1 MGIAG
6 QASAQT
12 APKVFAPTPPWP
24 PREHF
29 MLWPGPPPGSPAG
42 ADRHSNVPV
51 PLPPGTPQR
60 WEMGIRH
67 PYVGVFRAARPNGRA
82 VLVMPGGGYS
92 FVSLINEGVDI
103 ANALNA
109 LGITVFVLVYRLPGE
124 GWLSR
129 TEAPLQDAQRAMRL
143 IRARA
148 DGYGV
153 DPAKIGICG
162 FSAGGHLGGTLCVG
176 HGDQV
181 YQPAD
186 FGRPA
191 DRAPRLCGA
200 DLSSHPVFER
210 RAQQPIERQPAR
222 PSARARRRRA
232 LRRGRAGQRGDAAAV
247 PAPRDGRRHS
257 ALYAKRRADGG
268 GAAPPRAGGS
278 AFPGAWRARL
288 WRRGPSR
295 DQPWGEVVGM
305 VRGVDSDACV
315 VASLT
320 RAGGGLMDRSLANVL
335 EMFLPR
341 A

>member
-24 PREHF
+24 PRKHF
-29 MLWPGPPPGSPAG
+29 MLWPGLPPGSPAG
-42 ADRHSNVPV
+42 ATHSNVPV

-181 YQPAD
+181 YQPANSAD
-186 FGRPA
+186 RLTARPA
-191 DRAPRLCGA
+191 FAGLIYPVTQFSSAGPNSRSSGNLLGPAPAPGA
-200 DLSSHPVFER
+200 G
-210 RAQQPIERQPAR
+210 AR
-222 PSARARRRRA
+222 FDVVARASAAMPPLFLLHAMDDGTVPYTQSVA
-232 LRRGRAGQRGDAAAV
+232 LMEAA
-247 PAPRDGRRHS
+247 RRHRVPVE
-257 ALYAKRRADGG
+257 AHFLERGGHGFG
-268 GAAPPRAGGS
+268 GAGLPATS
-278 AFPGAWRARL
+278 PGAKW
-288 WRRGPSR
+288 
-295 DQPWGEVVGM
+295 
-305 VRGVDSDACV
+305 
-315 VASLT
+315 
-320 RAGGGLMDRSLANVL
+320 L
-335 EMFLPR
+335 EWF
-341 A
+341 AAWTATHV

>member
-6 QASAQT
+6 RASAQT

-24 PREHF
+24 PRKHF
-29 MLWPGPPPGSPAG
+29 MLWPGLPPGSPAG
-42 ADRHSNVPV
+42 ATHSNVPV

-143 IRARA
+143 IRASCGRIWRRSGEDRHLRLFGRRA
-148 DGYGV
+148 SGRHAVRGTWGSGV
-153 DPAKIGICG
+153 
-162 FSAGGHLGGTLCVG
+162 SAR
-176 HGDQV
+176 Q
-181 YQPAD
+181 

-191 DRAPRLCGA
+191 DRAPRLCRA

-210 RAQQPIERQPAR
+210 WAQQPIGRQPAR
-222 PSARARRRRA
+222 PSAAPGAGARFDVVARASAAMPPLFLLHAMDDGTVPYTQSVALMEAARRHRVPA
-232 LRRGRAGQRGDAAAV
+232 EAHFLERGRHGF
-247 PAPRDGRRHS
+247 
-257 ALYAKRRADGG
+257 G
-268 GAAPPRAGGS
+268 GAGLPATS
-278 AFPGAWRARL
+278 PGAKW
-288 WRRGPSR
+288 
-295 DQPWGEVVGM
+295 
-305 VRGVDSDACV
+305 
-315 VASLT
+315 
-320 RAGGGLMDRSLANVL
+320 L
-335 EMFLPR
+335 EWF
-341 A
+341 AAWTATHV